1 MNFLSKIFFLV
12 MLIIIHGCTN
22 EKKQVSLIKTI
33 DQETE
38 MVLSYKEA
46 FAGLENGDTYYA
58 AQKFLEAE
66 LLYPQ
71 SDWAPKS
78 ALMAS
83 YSYYL
88 QDYYS
93 EAIFNLN
100 RFIKTYPYDTRIVYA
115 HYLIAI
121 CHYESIEGEKKDL
134 RPLLEANKRFKLII
148 SEFPSTDFAVDAK
161 FKIELIEDVLA
172 SKEMYIGHHYLKK
185 KKWIPA
191 IKRYQNIV
199 ENYNTTIYIEEA
211 LHRLVEIYYT
221 IGLEE
226 ESKKYAKLLGYNY
239 RSSEWYKKS
248 YKVLNKSYSLKT
260 VTVDSKNKKSGIIEK
275 FKRLF

>member
-46 FAGLENGDTYYA
+46 FASLENGDTYYA

-100 RFIKTYPYDTRIVYA
+100 RFIKTYPNDTRIVYA
-115 HYLIAI
+115 HYLIGI

-199 ENYNTTIYIEEA
+199 ENYSTTIYIEEA

>member
-1 MNFLSKIFFLV
+1 
-12 MLIIIHGCTN
+12 MLIILHGCTN

-46 FAGLENGDTYYA
+46 FVGLENGDTYYA

-100 RFIKTYPYDTRIVYA
+100 RFIKTYPKDTRIVYA

-121 CHYESIEGEKKDL
+121 CYYESIEGEKKDL

-239 RSSEWYKKS
+239 KSSEWYKKS